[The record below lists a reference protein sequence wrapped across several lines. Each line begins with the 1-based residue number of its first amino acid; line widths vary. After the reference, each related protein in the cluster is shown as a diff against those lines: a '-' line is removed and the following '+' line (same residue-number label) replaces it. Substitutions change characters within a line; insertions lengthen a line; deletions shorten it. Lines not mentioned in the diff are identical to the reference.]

1 LPPPHV
7 QQLTTLF
14 KNHEDATTCM
24 GQLEVM
30 LDEQSGSLHQAD
42 DITVLAITA
51 QRRAM
56 EQRLAA

>member
-1 LPPPHV
+1 V